1 MCYRAF
7 REVLSVEP
15 LKDGHR
21 GDRRVAIVEGWSL
34 KRGWR
39 RVNVGTVRQK
49 NGRCRKLEVAVCEGS
64 TARNGLKGLYVYATA
79 IPPSTALYRAGERW
93 AGPVSQPP
101 RSLTRLCNSR
111 SLPDPARTPVMDPK
125 WSRELEGKWNWS
137 NSRRNEAFL
146 RNGFQMAW
154 LNFGCRDLWVLLKTI
169 VTRHSRFALAS
180 TARLGKRSAWGGSWG
195 YFVTECIVR
204 VTPIKCFVFH
214 RPHNPFLEMK
224 TEKAPKTARISLIQ
238 TTKAVW
244 V

>member
-1 MCYRAF
+1 MYGLSAKKMAVVESSRWPF
-7 REVLSVEP
+7 VEVRLQEMDS
-15 LKDGHR
+15 K
-21 GDRRVAIVEGWSL
+21 
-34 KRGWR
+34 
-39 RVNVGTVRQK
+39 
-49 NGRCRKLEVAVCEGS
+49 VCHAS
-64 TARNGLKGLYVYATA
+64 A

-111 SLPDPARTPVMDPK
+111 SLLDPARTPVMDPK

-195 YFVTECIVR
+195 YFVTECRFQNKIPCTVQYIVGD
-204 VTPIKCFVFH
+204 TPIKCFVFH

-238 TTKAVW
+238 NTKAVW